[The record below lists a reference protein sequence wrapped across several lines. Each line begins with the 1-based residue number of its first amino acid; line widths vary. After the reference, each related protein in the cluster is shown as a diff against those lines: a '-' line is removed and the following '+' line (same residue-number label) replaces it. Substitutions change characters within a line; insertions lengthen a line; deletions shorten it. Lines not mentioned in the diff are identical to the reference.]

1 MHQVWVSCA
10 LDGAQQKLQNR
21 AKNGAGVSCQAHRG
35 WALVHTKSGRA
46 EVGRALVKITSGRAE
61 GARALVK
68 IRSGPAEVA
77 RPLVRITS

>member
-46 EVGRALVKITSGRAE
+46 EVGRALVKNKSGRDE
-61 GARALVK
+61 GGRALVYLIK
-68 IRSGPAEVA
+68 VDVTM
-77 RPLVRITS
+77 RPGHW